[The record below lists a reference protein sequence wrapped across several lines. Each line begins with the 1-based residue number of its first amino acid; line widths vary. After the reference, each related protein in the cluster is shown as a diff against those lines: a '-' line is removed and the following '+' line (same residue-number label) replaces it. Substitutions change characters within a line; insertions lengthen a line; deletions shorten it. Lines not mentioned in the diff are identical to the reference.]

1 MQRDGGALLGIYG
14 NTKEEAYYAAW
25 QVDAE
30 GKPFTAKTDRFVLKF
45 PAGQLPPVKLFW
57 SLTMYS
63 IPDRFLV
70 ANPINRYSI
79 GSKTAGLKTD
89 ADGSLTI
96 YVQAESPG
104 ADKESNWL
112 PAPAGLF
119 YPVMRMYGPEQRIIS
134 GEWKVPALE
143 KVK

>member
-1 MQRDGGALLGIYG
+1 MAIRK
-14 NTKEEAYYAAW
+14 TKRITR
-25 QVDAE
+25 
-30 GKPFTAKTDRFVLKF
+30 PFNSTPRASRSRRRPTVFGLKF

-79 GSKTAGLKTD
+79 GNKTAGLNTD

-104 ADKESNWL
+104 AGKESNWL
-112 PAPAGLF
+112 PAPAGPF
-119 YPVMRMYGPEQRIIS
+119 YMVMRMYGPEQRIIS